1 MERCIRIS
9 SLLRI
14 VSFFLLIN
22 SFTAVAQVPAF
33 DKLEQLYDQGRYRI
47 VYRKAKRLLNKP
59 ECDYSLLPRYY
70 TSLASVQLLQQ
81 KSWRESHESI
91 IDSSF
96 NFLTQLGQTKKGT
109 RLRSNHSQEL
119 LSASLVL
126 NDWVAEQIVAKENVL
141 VNRYQKKVKDFAY
154 SIVKIEGDEVST
166 LWEAPTESKGLEW
179 AISLIQYAQTFI
191 GTAYLWGGQSSEGF
205 DCSGFTSYVFLNQ
218 GKRIPR
224 VAKDQFAE
232 STKLSSNEAH
242 IGDLVFFGTNGVVS
256 HVGILVNAP
265 GQPKQMIH
273 SSSSK
278 GVVFQEIDSSKY
290 YSSRII
296 GFGRY

>member
-1 MERCIRIS
+1 
-9 SLLRI
+9 
-14 VSFFLLIN
+14 
-22 SFTAVAQVPAF
+22 
-33 DKLEQLYDQGRYRI
+33 
-47 VYRKAKRLLNKP
+47 
-59 ECDYSLLPRYY
+59 LLPRYY
-70 TSLASVQLLQQ
+70 SSLASLQLVQQ

-96 NFLTQLGQTKKGT
+96 NYLTQLGQTKKGT
-109 RLRSNHSQEL
+109 RLRINHSQEL
-119 LSASLVL
+119 LAISLVL
-126 NDWVAEQIVAKENVL
+126 NDWMAEQTVAKEKSIVIE
-141 VNRYQKKVKDFAY
+141 YQKKVKDLAY
-154 SIVKIEGDEVST
+154 SIVKIQADEGTTV
-166 LWEAPTESKGLEW
+166 WEAPVDSKGLEW
-179 AISLIQYAQTFI
+179 AISLIQYAQSFL
-191 GTAYLWGGQSSEGF
+191 GTTYLWGGQSPEGF

-224 VAKDQFAE
+224 VSRDQFAQ
-232 STKLSSNEAH
+232 STQISSNEAH
-242 IGDLVFFGTNGVVS
+242 LGDLVFFGTNGVVS

-278 GVVFQEIDSSKY
+278 GVVFQEIDNSKY